1 MSSNAEWAV
10 VRPMTAA
17 DLGRVMEIAGSLKEA
32 PAWPLAAWEKALEP
46 ESAPRRVCLVA
57 EDRVRGEA
65 AGFAVASLL
74 GEQAE
79 LESIGVAAESQRR
92 GLGRL
97 LFGALAAQL
106 KAAWAGE
113 VILEVRDSNRAARGL
128 YRSLGFVESGRR
140 RRYYHDPEEDAVL
153 MALRLG

>member
-1 MSSNAEWAV
+1 MKLNGERAG

-17 DLGRVMEIAGSLKEA
+17 DLGRVLQIAGSLKEA
-32 PAWPLAAWEKALEP
+32 PAWPAAAWEKALEP

-57 EDRVRGEA
+57 EDRVGEA
-65 AGFAVASLL
+65 VVGFAVACVV

-79 LESIGVAAESQRR
+79 LESIGVAGESQRR
-92 GLGRL
+92 GVARL
-97 LFGALAAQL
+97 LFGALAAEL
-106 KAAWAGE
+106 KAAGARE

-128 YRSLGFVESGRR
+128 YLSLGFAETGRR

-153 MALRLG
+153 MALRRG